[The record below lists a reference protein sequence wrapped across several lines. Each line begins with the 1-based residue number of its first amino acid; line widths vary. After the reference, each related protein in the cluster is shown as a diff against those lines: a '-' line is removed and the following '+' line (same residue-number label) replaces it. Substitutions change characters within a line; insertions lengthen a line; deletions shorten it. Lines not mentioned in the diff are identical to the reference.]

1 MSRSPRLLPGRR
13 ILGATAA
20 ALLLALVGCSAEPA
34 ASVSSPSPSTDA
46 RTPSPT
52 ASQPDVAR
60 VAGYDVG
67 QFPPVPL
74 FTLPD
79 LSLLDGSASAFT
91 IAAASSLS
99 SLPGVTV
106 ASASCDTPGSVSAG
120 AGTAV
125 LYGDGAGAY
134 TGPDGAVHNFGD
146 GSGSTTIGGIEIQ
159 NFGDGSGTY
168 RSGDVEIQNF
178 GDGSGTYRDATREVR
193 IFGDGSGT
201 STRGDESIQNFGD
214 GSGSFRTGPVEIR
227 NAGDGSGSY
236 RDGVVEIQNF
246 GDGTGTVDGVP
257 VTVDPLPP
265 VPKLGVFPPLTA
277 LAPVAGCGTTLTL
290 SDAVLFDFDSA
301 EIRPDAAS
309 VLDALATVLTRAT
322 VPAAT
327 VSGHTDAIGT
337 DAENQVLSERRANAV
352 VEALRQRGTPTSWTA
367 EGYGESRPVAANEID
382 GVDNPAGRQLNR
394 RVEILV
400 PAFGG

>member
-1 MSRSPRLLPGRR
+1 MSRSPRLLPDRR
-13 ILGATAA
+13 IRGTAAA

-34 ASVSSPSPSTDA
+34 ASVSAPAPSTDA
-46 RTPSPT
+46 RTPPPT

-106 ASASCDTPGSVSAG
+106 DSASCDTPGGVSAG

-159 NFGDGSGTY
+159 NFGDG
-168 RSGDVEIQNF
+168 
-178 GDGSGTYRDATREVR
+178 A
-193 IFGDGSGT
+193 
-201 STRGDESIQNFGD
+201 
-214 GSGSFRTGPVEIR
+214 
-227 NAGDGSGSY
+227 
-236 RDGVVEIQNF
+236 
-246 GDGTGTVDGVP
+246 GTVDGVP

-265 VPKLGVFPPLTA
+265 VPKLGVFPPLAA

-301 EIRPDAAS
+301 ETRPDAAS

-367 EGYGESRPVAANEID
+367 EGYGESRPVAANET
-382 GVDNPAGRQLNR
+382 NR

>member
-1 MSRSPRLLPGRR
+1 MSRSPRSPSARR
-13 ILGATAA
+13 TLGVSA
-20 ALLLALVGCSAEPA
+20 ALAALVLVGCSAEPV
-34 ASVSSPSPSTDA
+34 ASVSAPSPSIDPGTS
-46 RTPSPT
+46 TPE
-52 ASQPDVAR
+52 PDVAR

-67 QFPPVPL
+67 EFPPVPL

-79 LSLLDGSASAFT
+79 LAVLDDSASAFT
-91 IAAASSLS
+91 IEASSSLA

-106 ASASCDTPGSVSAG
+106 GSAPCDAGQSVSAG

-125 LYGDGAGAY
+125 LYGDGSGSY
-134 TGPDGAVHNFGD
+134 TGPDGAVRNFGD
-146 GSGSTTIGGIEIQ
+146 GSGSTTIGGVEIQ
-159 NFGDGSGTY
+159 NFGDGSGSYT
-168 RSGDVEIQNF
+168 SGDVSIQNF
-178 GDGSGTYRDATREVR
+178 GDGSGTYRDAARDVQ

-214 GSGSFRTGPVEIR
+214 GSGTYRAGAVEIQ
-227 NAGDGSGSY
+227 NSGDGSGSY
-236 RDGVVEIQNF
+236 RDGTVEIQNF
-246 GDGTGTVDGVP
+246 GDGTGRVDGV
-257 VTVDPLPP
+257 TVSVAPLAP
-265 VPKLGVFPPLTA
+265 VPRLGVFPPLTA
-277 LAPVAGCGTTLTL
+277 LAPVTSCGTTLTL

-309 VLDALATVLTRAT
+309 VLDALATVLTQAA

-337 DAENQVLSERRANAV
+337 DAENQVLSERRAQAV
-352 VEALRQRGTPTSWTA
+352 VEALRQRGTPTDWTA

-382 GVDNPAGRQLNR
+382 GADNPAGRQLNR

-400 PAFGG
+400 PTFGG

>member
-34 ASVSSPSPSTDA
+34 ASVSAPAPSTDA
-46 RTPSPT
+46 RTPPPT
-52 ASQPDVAR
+52 ASQDVAR

-106 ASASCDTPGSVSAG
+106 ASASCDTPGSVSAS

-159 NFGDGSGTY
+159 NFGDGSGAY
-168 RSGDVEIQNF
+168 DSGDVSIQNF
-178 GDGSGTYRDATREVR
+178 GDGSGTYRDPTRTVQ

-214 GSGSFRTGPVEIR
+214 GSGSFRTGAVEIR

-352 VEALRQRGTPTSWTA
+352 VEALRQRGTPTSWTV
-367 EGYGESRPVAANEID
+367 EGYGESRPVAANEIG